1 MENKMENEMETREY
15 IGVIRVIVPL
25 RKIEY
30 VVYGDLILM
39 YPKPCS
45 IYLRGTVISS
55 TAKPSTQNPD
65 FFALCL
71 RSSIGSSLASR
82 TRMGSAGLPALAFG

>member
-1 MENKMENEMETREY
+1 MENRMEIEMETREY

-30 VVYGDLILM
+30 VVLILM

-55 TAKPSTQNPD
+55 TVKPSTQNPD